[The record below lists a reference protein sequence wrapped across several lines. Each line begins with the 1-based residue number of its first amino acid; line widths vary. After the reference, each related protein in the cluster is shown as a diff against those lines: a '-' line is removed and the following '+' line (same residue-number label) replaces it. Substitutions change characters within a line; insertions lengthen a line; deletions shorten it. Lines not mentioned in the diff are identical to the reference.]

1 MGRLNVQWTDIS
13 EENLANVLSLAVQF
27 CNYAFL
33 CHTKIFYS
41 DWVVFTKNIIN
52 EVVRV
57 MVVMAVDYPILC
69 GPGTNINILLFSG
82 NKNNV
87 ITTCP
92 LLIRL
97 RLYVISQALWKMYS
111 YEQLVSAYCALWKK
125 WYRNFGVID
134 SKSTL
139 FCKNKQ
145 KE

>member
-87 ITTCP
+87 ITCQ

-97 RLYVISQALWKMYS
+97 
-111 YEQLVSAYCALWKK
+111 
-125 WYRNFGVID
+125 
-134 SKSTL
+134 
-139 FCKNKQ
+139 
-145 KE
+145 